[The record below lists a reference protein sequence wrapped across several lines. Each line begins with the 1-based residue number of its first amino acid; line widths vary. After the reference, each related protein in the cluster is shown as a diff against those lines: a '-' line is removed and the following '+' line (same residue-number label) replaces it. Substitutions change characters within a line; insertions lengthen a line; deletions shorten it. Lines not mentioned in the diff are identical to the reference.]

1 MQAALRI
8 IEHALFR
15 FPGPHERLAKV
26 GVLENQKQ
34 FRWKLLVGQEQVFLR
49 CAAHSR
55 QDLEDEVLYID
66 SALVGG
72 WTLPM
77 PPIENF
83 RRYHAQ
89 ELRLQATLCSN
100 ARPVLWR
107 LCVSLSHTERYV
119 RGLLLLL
126 PRLAQKQQVSGKKMP
141 ERLQAS
147 APRVPRRRNCTHPVG
162 TACSWGANPSL
173 SVRCS
178 NRHQVLLQRYLAER
192 PRPRCHRR
200 RHRNPSPRHDSHLAG
215 AAELDILSTPL
226 PQMARTLARKVGRA

>member
-1 MQAALRI
+1 MPRLDVRNVHSHRLRHLLKHDLGLWVVEAGNLVLADASSAEI

-34 FRWKLLVGQEQVFLR
+34 FHWKLLVVQEQVFLC

-83 RRYHAQ
+83 QRYHTQ

-107 LCVSLSHTERYV
+107 LCGSLSHTERYV
-119 RGLLLLL
+119 PSLLLLL
-126 PRLAQKQQVSGKKMP
+126 TTTRPKA
-141 ERLQAS
+141 AS
-147 APRVPRRRNCTHPVG
+147 EWQEDA
-162 TACSWGANPSL
+162 
-173 SVRCS
+173 
-178 NRHQVLLQRYLAER
+178 
-192 PRPRCHRR
+192 
-200 RHRNPSPRHDSHLAG
+200 
-215 AAELDILSTPL
+215 
-226 PQMARTLARKVGRA
+226 